1 MHKLL
6 LGVMLAAVAS
16 PALSATNI
24 IDGDT
29 LRIDGV
35 TVRIVEID
43 TPETWQSR
51 CENELVLGL
60 KAKERLKEIIDSGPV
75 RFEKTGIDRYH
86 RILARV
92 FAWIDGLTVRIVEID
107 TPETMMRCPL
117 TSVEITR
124 SGTAR
129 LWRILV
135 REPGDG

>member
-1 MHKLL
+1 VHGLL
-6 LGVMLAAVAS
+6 LGVILAAVAS
-16 PALSATNI
+16 PSFSATNI

-75 RFEKTGIDRYH
+75 RFEKTGIDRYR

-92 FAWIDGLTVRIVEID
+92 FAGDINIGETLLAEGHALPYRAGSKSKLQRLRVWCGPDAELHD
-107 TPETMMRCPL
+107 TWQKP
-117 TSVEITR
+117 
-124 SGTAR
+124 
-129 LWRILV
+129 
-135 REPGDG
+135 

>member
-6 LGVMLAAVAS
+6 LGVMLASVGS

-92 FAWIDGLTVRIVEID
+92 FAGDVNIGEMLLAEGHALPYRAGPKSKLQRLRVWCGPDAELHD
-107 TPETMMRCPL
+107 TWQKP
-117 TSVEITR
+117 
-124 SGTAR
+124 
-129 LWRILV
+129 
-135 REPGDG
+135 